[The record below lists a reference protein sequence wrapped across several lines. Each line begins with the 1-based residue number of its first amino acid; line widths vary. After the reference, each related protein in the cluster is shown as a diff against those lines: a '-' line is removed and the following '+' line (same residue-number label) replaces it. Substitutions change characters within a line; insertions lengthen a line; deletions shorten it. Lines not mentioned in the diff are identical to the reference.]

1 MNYNYS
7 LSRRRLLLCTSMN
20 GAMQHTV
27 TTSYDTHG
35 RRATK
40 KVTTNG
46 SITLHQHYIYRGY
59 LQLACCDLTRSGHPC
74 LWLLTWDPTQPIA
87 TRPLAIRK
95 DGTWY
100 AYGWDL
106 TKNICEVFGQHGY
119 LRTAYSY
126 SPYGEVTADGDVTQP
141 VQCSSEYNDTELALV
156 YYNYRH
162 YNPLDGR
169 WIGRDLIGENTENNL
184 YEFVNNS
191 SILRFDVLGMYSSE
205 TWTGMATENGYYTPN
220 KKDEFIITSLKTTPN
235 PNMSNPTLIAQIQ
248 AYWNAFWNNVVE
260 EYYGERGGN
269 KVTSIDDLKSNLKT
283 KDKKCIKNL
292 VFVAHGSKTDTKL
305 DSVKIHMSNG
315 EELKE
320 SRTSEQ
326 ISDTFAATSY
336 CKGCTIKLI
345 VCNLGSSQF
354 LKSRLESKTGCKITL
369 YKNGVNP
376 LFV

>member
-1 MNYNYS
+1 M
-7 LSRRRLLLCTSMN
+7 
-20 GAMQHTV
+20 
-27 TTSYDTHG
+27 
-35 RRATK
+35 
-40 KVTTNG
+40 
-46 SITLHQHYIYRGY
+46 
-59 LQLACCDLTRSGHPC
+59 
-74 LWLLTWDPTQPIA
+74 
-87 TRPLAIRK
+87 
-95 DGTWY
+95 
-100 AYGWDL
+100 
-106 TKNICEVFGQHGY
+106 
-119 LRTAYSY
+119 
-126 SPYGEVTADGDVTQP
+126 
-141 VQCSSEYNDTELALV
+141 
-156 YYNYRH
+156 
-162 YNPLDGR
+162 
-169 WIGRDLIGENTENNL
+169 IGENTENNL

-235 PNMSNPTLIAQIQ
+235 PNMSNPTLIDQIQ
-248 AYWNAFWNNVVE
+248 TYWNAFWNNVVE